1 MSLKR
6 GLGKGFDAL
15 IPTHLIEDE
24 FDPTSQEDQKISKTQ
39 DMPIEKVIPNP
50 HQPRSQFN
58 EESLQELAN
67 SIKTH
72 GILLPLIVA
81 PHGSKKD
88 TYMIIAGE
96 RRWRAAQLVDLKTVP
111 VLVRSISDQQ
121 KLELALIENLQREDL
136 NPLET
141 ATAYLKLHEQ
151 FNVTYDEISKRVGRA
166 MSTISNNLRL
176 LGLPPAAKQALI
188 DKKITEGHART
199 ILSIKEPDI
208 QQELLD
214 LIISNGWSVRK
225 AEQFVIGYREGRKDK
240 VTAVAKT
247 KIENE
252 HTRSLQKR
260 LKTQVTIKNM
270 AKGGQLL
277 IQFKDDRDLA
287 RITRLLGS

>member
-1 MSLKR
+1 MSVKR
-6 GLGKGFDAL
+6 GLGRGFDAL
-15 IPTHLIEDE
+15 IPTHLIEDA
-24 FDPTSQEDQKISKTQ
+24 FDPTSQQDQKISQTK
-39 DMPIEKVIPNP
+39 DMSIDKVMPNP
-50 HQPRSQFN
+50 NQPRKEFN
-58 EESLQELAN
+58 EDSLQELAS

-81 PHGSKKD
+81 PHRSKNG

-96 RRWRAAQLVDLKTVP
+96 RRWRAAKIAGLKNVP
-111 VLVRSISDQQ
+111 VLVRSITDQQ

-151 FNVTYDEISKRVGRA
+151 FNITYDEISKRVGRA

-188 DKKITEGHART
+188 DRRITEGHART

-214 LIISNGWSVRK
+214 LIIQNGWSVRK
-225 AEQFVIGYREGRKDK
+225 AEQFVIGYREGRKNK

-247 KIENE
+247 RVENE
-252 HTRSLQKR
+252 YTVNLQKR
-260 LKTQVTIKNM
+260 LGTQVTIKNM
-270 AKGGQLL
+270 AKGGQLM
-277 IQFKDDRDLA
+277 ISFKSDEDLA
-287 RITRLLGS
+287 RITKLLGS